1 LAGARVS
8 VESAQRKNKCG
19 EKRKLEGFEL
29 ILGGEASYRCRGRQ
43 RESWRDDGD
52 VGDTELL
59 PHREV
64 DDDSVLFE
72 AVWAGWSG
80 SYWAGVTGPGQ

>member
-1 LAGARVS
+1 
-8 VESAQRKNKCG
+8 
-19 EKRKLEGFEL
+19 
-29 ILGGEASYRCRGRQ
+29 
-43 RESWRDDGD
+43 

-80 SYWAGVTGPGQ
+80 SCWAGVTGPSQ